1 MEIKEIISYYIDDTT
16 NTMEVIF
23 RAIEDQDDELRHDDI
38 NLEDIKVFGYD
49 FLPKQSNDI
58 TEDDDAYYDKYEDY
72 YDPSEDIDMEDIIS
86 FLNEYYLIHQ
96 DRIPKSELF

>member
-86 FLNEYYLIHQ
+86 FLNEYYLINQ